1 MVSQEQQVVEQS
13 RFNSTSNSPSKADQ
27 LLREAFIRK
36 WQRATGMR
44 LFAMIVPHSAPLSS
58 LDRTTTFRSTRFR
71 DIAPCRAPPLTS
83 LVSLL
88 LMRSIGVSCATME
101 HLFIVRRC
109 AWPRACLT
117 FLEQGLV
124 LLIWFKISIGA
135 SACFCLRNV
144 DSNRTRSADTCSNRL
159 TFSL

>member
-71 DIAPCRAPPLTS
+71 DIAPCRGPPTYISRISALNAID
-83 LVSLL
+83 
-88 LMRSIGVSCATME
+88 RR
-101 HLFIVRRC
+101 IVRDHGTPFHCSPLRL
-109 AWPRACLT
+109 ATRVPHVSRA
-117 FLEQGLV
+117 
-124 LLIWFKISIGA
+124 
-135 SACFCLRNV
+135 
-144 DSNRTRSADTCSNRL
+144 RTR
-159 TFSL
+159 TFDLV